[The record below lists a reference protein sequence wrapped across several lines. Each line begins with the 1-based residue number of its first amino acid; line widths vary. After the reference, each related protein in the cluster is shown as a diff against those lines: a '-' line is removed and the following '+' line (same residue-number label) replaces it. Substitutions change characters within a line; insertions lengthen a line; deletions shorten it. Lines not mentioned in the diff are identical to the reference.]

1 MRIHLRYTH
10 TVAYL
15 ASFALIGCATAPR
28 QTTTPTSTTAP
39 SQAPRTPAE
48 LARADGGKPKYTA
61 EDVRFMQGMIG
72 HHAQAVLMAGW
83 APSHGARADVR
94 GLAERIVVA
103 QNDEIALMQRWLRDR
118 GEQVPEAMTHHDHPG
133 MSMTG
138 PLMPGML
145 TPEELAELDRA
156 RGPEYDRLFLTDMI
170 KHHQGALTMVDHL
183 FSSNGAAQDT
193 DIYRFASDVHVDQVT
208 EIDRMRL
215 MLGQNADRT
224 KN

>member
-1 MRIHLRYTH
+1 VRVHLRNTH
-10 TVAYL
+10 VAACL
-15 ASFALIGCATAPR
+15 ASLAFVACATAS
-28 QTTTPTSTTAP
+28 QQSTTSPTPATA
-39 SQAPRTPAE
+39 SQTPRTPAE

-72 HHAQAVLMAGW
+72 HHAQAVIMAGW

-133 MSMTG
+133 MIMPGT
-138 PLMPGML
+138 LMPGML
-145 TPEELAELDRA
+145 TPEELAELDRT
-156 RGPEYDRLFLTDMI
+156 RGPEFDRLFLTYMI

-215 MLGQNADRT
+215 MLGQNADRS